1 LGRNL
6 LKDNFIKRAEGG
18 GQKAEG
24 KIFSH
29 NRLNYRSKKAE
40 GGGRRA
46 EGGRA
51 SNLQPTAFSL
61 QPKMGRR
68 QRADGGRASNIQP
81 AAFRLN
87 FIPVFYQIS
96 QHS

>member
-6 LKDNFIKRAEGG
+6 LKDNFIKLAEGG

-40 GGGRRA
+40 GGGRKA

-51 SNLQPTAFSL
+51 SNLQPTAEN
-61 QPKMGRR
+61 GRK
-68 QRADGGRASNIQP
+68 AEGGRASNLQP
-81 AAFRLN
+81 TAENGQKAEG
-87 FIPVFYQIS
+87 
-96 QHS
+96 